1 MPKHLPPARL
11 QRVKKLIAKL
21 DAGVDV
27 QARDLLSA
35 MGEEL
40 YREFEQTWTEQQ
52 QLKAKGK
59 PDLLAQYERL
69 LKKAVM
75 AHGRLDALSSK
86 PESARASLT
95 ALRRQCDRDFH
106 AAREA
111 LEEAI
116 AADPSV
122 LAWLDRRVDLAP
134 DGDISLDPTGMPR
147 VVTSKSARNLSGFA
161 NQFGVLTKRQ
171 MKREF
176 LVRAEQQLNT
186 ICGSDSAAVV
196 DSLALKEKLAKLKKQ
211 TPD

>member
-95 ALRRQCDRDFH
+95 ALRKQCDRTFH
-106 AAREA
+106 SAREA

-122 LAWLDRRVDLAP
+122 LAWLDRRVDLAA

-147 VVTSKSARNLSGFA
+147 VVTSKSASNLSGFA